1 MQDVIDTEF
10 KQCTVLAVMHR
21 LSHVTKYNK
30 VALLGDGVLLE
41 FDDTASLLASKS
53 QFAKLYQSSST

>member
-21 LSHVTKYNK
+21 LNHVLKYNK

-41 FDDTASLLASKS
+41 FDDTASLLAKET
-53 QFAKLYQSSST
+53 QFAELYRSSSR